1 LSDNDDKASGA
12 DEKSTEQNASEVKSP
27 PAPVRRKRN
36 WFRHIIMLLVLGGG
50 GYWGVQEIGTRFTH
64 VYEYDARIAGSL
76 ITVSSRVAGWVT
88 ELHVTEGD
96 DIKKGQIIVEIDA
109 RESQLL
115 VEQYTARIQGIEAD
129 RQRLIAEKK
138 LVDAQ
143 TKTRYRTQ
151 RSELG
156 TAEAELESLAPQLK
170 LARADFKRSESL
182 YQKKII
188 SRKTYDVSL
197 AREQQLSGEH
207 RRAVAQVQEARNK
220 LLEAEAE
227 RTRLDVLDSE
237 IAKLEFQES
246 GMRAQM
252 RRQQLD
258 LSDRNIGA
266 PVNGVVDKTFV
277 DVGEYVTPGQRL
289 ALVHDPQ
296 TIWIEANIKET
307 EVRKLRIGQR
317 VDVSVDAYPD
327 ESMFDRLMNAL
338 GVESPDN
345 GEAYQKF
352 IGHVIAIGN
361 STTAEFALLPSPNPS
376 GNFTKITQR
385 LPVRIAIDQ
394 KDRQLRPGMMV
405 EINIDIRD
413 K

>member
-1 LSDNDDKASGA
+1 LSDTEDKDSDQSASDDK
-12 DEKSTEQNASEVKSP
+12 KPV
-27 PAPVRRKRN
+27 APVRRKRS
-36 WFRHIIMLLVLGGG
+36 WFRYIVLLLVLGGG
-50 GYWGVQEIGTRFTH
+50 GYWGVQEISSRFTH

-96 DIKKGQIIVEIDA
+96 DISKGQVIVQIDS

-115 VEQYTARIQGIEAD
+115 IDQYVAGIQGIEAD

-138 LVDAQ
+138 LVDVQ
-143 TKTRYRTQ
+143 TKARYHTQ

-156 TAEAELESLAPQLK
+156 TAEAELLSLAPQLK
-170 LARADFKRSESL
+170 LARSDFQRSKSL
-182 YQKKII
+182 FDKKII
-188 SRKTYDVSL
+188 SRKTFDVSQ

-207 RRAVAQVQEARNK
+207 RRAVAEVQEARNK

-237 IAKLEFQES
+237 IAKLIFEEN

-258 LSDRNIGA
+258 LADRNIGA

-289 ALVHDPQ
+289 ALVHDPE
-296 TIWIEANIKET
+296 TIWIEANVKET
-307 EVRKLRIGQR
+307 EVRKLRIGQT
-317 VDVSVDAYPD
+317 VDVVVDAYPG
-327 ESMFDRLMNAL
+327 EGIIDRLMKAL
-338 GVESPDN
+338 GMESSDN
-345 GEAYQKF
+345 GEAPPIF
-352 IGHVIAIGN
+352 VGHVIAIGN

-394 KDRQLRPGMMV
+394 QDRKLRPGMMV
-405 EINIDIRD
+405 EISIDIRE

>member
-1 LSDNDDKASGA
+1 MSDTDDKDS
-12 DEKSTEQNASEVKSP
+12 DQNASDEKPP
-27 PAPVRRKRN
+27 PAPIRRKRG
-36 WFRHIIMLLVLGGG
+36 WVRYTFLLLAVGGG
-50 GYWGVQEIGTRFTH
+50 GYWGVQEIGARFTH

-88 ELHVTEGD
+88 KLHVIEGD
-96 DIKKGQIIVEIDA
+96 DIEKGQVIVEIDA

-115 VEQYTARIQGIEAD
+115 VDQYVARIQGIEAD

-156 TAEAELESLAPQLK
+156 TAEAELLSLAPQLK
-170 LARADFKRSESL
+170 LARADYQRSKSL
-182 YQKKII
+182 FQKKII

-207 RRAVAQVQEARNK
+207 RRAVAEVQEARNK

-237 IAKLEFQES
+237 ITKLTFQES

-252 RRQQLD
+252 MRQQLD
-258 LSDRNIGA
+258 LADRKIGA

-289 ALVHDPQ
+289 ALVHDPEKV
-296 TIWIEANIKET
+296 WIEANVKET
-307 EVRKLRIGQR
+307 EVRKLRIGQ
-317 VDVSVDAYPD
+317 VVEISVDAYPG
-327 ESMFDRLMNAL
+327 EGIFDRLMNAF
-338 GVESPDN
+338 GIESPDS
-345 GEAYQKF
+345 GETNPTF

-394 KDRQLRPGMMV
+394 KDRKLRPGMMV